1 MSASCVLRNV
11 TLRAYNGR
19 YLSRLAAVSSNCELC
34 SCKTVTRSFS
44 TRSDRCVFRFYRQFL
59 SHVRVRVTCL
69 RPVCNGMTKYRKGP
83 TKDRKGALH
92 RTTEDRQYHK
102 RPTKDCKGTLLAKLQ
117 EIGTD

>member
-59 SHVRVRVTCL
+59 SRVRVRVTCL

-83 TKDRKGALH
+83 TKD
-92 RTTEDRQYHK
+92 
-102 RPTKDCKGTLLAKLQ
+102 CKGTLRAKLQ